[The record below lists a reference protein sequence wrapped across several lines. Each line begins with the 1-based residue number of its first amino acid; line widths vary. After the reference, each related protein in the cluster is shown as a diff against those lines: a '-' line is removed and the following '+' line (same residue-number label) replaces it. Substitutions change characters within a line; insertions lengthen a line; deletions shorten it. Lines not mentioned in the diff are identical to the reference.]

1 MSRRRYTPRTP
12 AKALLA
18 ECWHLEKEAEKMLEG
33 L

>member
-12 AKALLA
+12 AKALPA
-18 ECWHLEKEAEKMLEG
+18 EFWHLKKEAAKMLEG